1 MPYFSGSDVRM
12 LASGLAVSYRNRKH
26 QLCVSSQ
33 VSYVAVQRDVFLCR
47 TGFADGERHSQDGV
61 GSELSCRT
69 GRQGFCVKLWVHCW
83 FALIN
88 MNFYFNLQ
96 IVFVLVIIFKV
107 FGVQLSLISLWLTF
121 VFCSV
126 HLDHHVVQLL
136 LLHHADSLSTRTVRQ
151 ISNSLTWNIFAEFLK
166 NTMTMSHDYFSQWA
180 SLSSHLQRLWGQD
193 PECRWCARLPSER
206 LEERISGGF
215 VTVSVND
222 H

>member
-1 MPYFSGSDVRM
+1 MRLTHAGTANTLLEGLGSDGQHHKLLHGQLVPSVGASVYHVEGLKVRKEHFFLKEMMPYFSGSDVRM

-107 FGVQLSLISLWLTF
+107 FGVQLSLISL
-121 VFCSV
+121 
-126 HLDHHVVQLL
+126 
-136 LLHHADSLSTRTVRQ
+136 
-151 ISNSLTWNIFAEFLK
+151 
-166 NTMTMSHDYFSQWA
+166 
-180 SLSSHLQRLWGQD
+180 
-193 PECRWCARLPSER
+193 
-206 LEERISGGF
+206 
-215 VTVSVND
+215 
-222 H
+222 